1 MSSSTTTKV
10 TTVRDKLNSPTLG
23 KAADVADRV
32 PLGDILSV
40 LLDSANSATTV
51 AATTVGTAITPTASA
66 AAVPTTATSV
76 SATSAVSPASAAY
89 ASPDQSTLAALANA
103 TKATVNQCVV
113 DIGALT
119 TKLNQA
125 TVDIGTLATQVN
137 AAIVDIKALRANA
150 AAAFA
155 SIHGGATDASL
166 SVGTYTTATLTA
178 RASSVIS
185 VRSSAGGTTG
195 VLKLVRDSNHT
206 LVTGEVFWDGT
217 TGLKFCAADTIT
229 TVDVIYSKYDGS
241 QKVSCLL
248 PTVSP

>member
-66 AAVPTTATSV
+66 AAVPTTATS
-76 SATSAVSPASAAY
+76 AVSPASTAY

-166 SVGTYTTATLTA
+166 PVGTYTTATLTA